1 MLASTTFYRRRDRLP
16 RINGPPTMSGGAE
29 TMESGVDD
37 TATRGN
43 ARRFAALAV
52 LTAAADWLFYGQP
65 LGISA
70 ALFALLIF
78 AAATAAQGA
87 HVRPKR
93 LLRLLLLLTI
103 ALLPLATGF
112 GFISTS
118 FAILGTAYAVVSLN
132 DGAAPIWSRLVSA
145 LRLLRGILWRIIPD
159 SYRAGRDFQPVIS
172 NAWRPAALLAWV
184 VPLLLGTIFIMLFAD
199 ANPIIDSGLG
209 ALSPA
214 AMLDTLS
221 WNRACFWFFSA
232 ALVWPFLAAPTPARV
247 RQSKAKASAPSN
259 LWALL
264 LGKPAILRSL
274 ILFNLLFAVQTGL
287 DACYLWAGAKLPG
300 GLTYASYAHRGA
312 YPLILTALLA
322 AAFAIIATKPG
333 TDAAKSRPI
342 QALVLL
348 WIAQNLQLVLSSIL
362 RLDLYVQAY
371 SLTQLRL
378 AALMWM
384 LLVAAG
390 LILIIIRTARAF
402 SNLWLIRANLIAAAV
417 VLYTGALINFPGIVA
432 MYDVKHCREVTG
444 QGPEIDLAYLQSL
457 GPQTIPALDY
467 FQTHAPGIPNGFAGV
482 FAQSGPAGE
491 VRRDLALQLELSD
504 NASNWRSWD
513 FWSWQLNRYLLTHQ
527 SR

>member
-1 MLASTTFYRRRDRLP
+1 
-16 RINGPPTMSGGAE
+16 
-29 TMESGVDD
+29 MESAIRAAVP
-37 TATRGN
+37 ARGY
-43 ARRFAALAV
+43 ARRFAALAA
-52 LTAAADWLFYGQP
+52 LTAAADWLFYGQSM
-65 LGISA
+65 GISL

-78 AAATAAQGA
+78 AAATAAHGA

-93 LLRLLLLLTI
+93 FLRLTLHLAIT
-103 ALLPLATGF
+103 LLPLATGI

-118 FAILGTAYAVVSLN
+118 FAILGAAYAVVSLDAN
-132 DGAAPIWSRLVSA
+132 EAPFWPRIASA
-145 LRLLRGILWRIIPD
+145 LRLLCGISWRIVPD
-159 SYRAGRDFQPVIS
+159 SYRAGAAFQPVIS
-172 NAWRPAALLAWV
+172 NTWRPAALLAWV
-184 VPLLLGTIFIMLFAD
+184 VPLLLGTIFVMLFAD

-209 ALSPA
+209 AINPA
-214 AMLDTLS
+214 VMINSLS
-221 WNRACFWFFSA
+221 WSRAAFWCFSA
-232 ALVWPFLAAPTPARV
+232 AFIWPFLAAQTPPRS
-247 RQSKAKASAPSN
+247 RESKAPAAPPSKI
-259 LWALL
+259 WTLL

-274 ILFNLLFAVQTGL
+274 ILFNLLFAVQTAL

-333 TDAAKSRPI
+333 TDAAKSRPV

-384 LLVAAG
+384 LLVAGG
-390 LILIIIRTARAF
+390 LSLIIVRIALQL
-402 SNLWLIRANLIAAAV
+402 SNLWLIRANLIAAAL
-417 VLYTGALINFPGIVA
+417 VLYAGTLMNFPCIVA
-432 MYDVKHCREVTG
+432 MYDVKHCWQVTG
-444 QGPEIDLAYLQSL
+444 QGAGIDLTYLQNL
-457 GPQTIPALDY
+457 GPQAIPALDY
-467 FQTHAPGIPNGFAGV
+467 FETHAPGVTGSAGV
-482 FAQSGPAGE
+482 FSQSGPAGA
-491 VRRDLALQLELSD
+491 VRRDLALELEL
-504 NASNWRSWD
+504 AGTTGWRGWN